1 VSTAGLL
8 GVRERGRSRPWRED
22 SRYPCVRSQA
32 RRCQAIG
39 ATRRACYKAR
49 RERDSAGRVRPLRV
63 HADPAG
69 AAAIPTESLSILTLL
84 IGSDGRILHGAL
96 VIGMLILSLGIH
108 EAAHAWAAWRCGDST
123 AKDLG
128 RMTLDPIVH
137 IDLVWTI
144 LLPAFLYFS
153 NTGFIFGGAKPVP
166 VDYHRLRKPARDM
179 MLVALAGPLS
189 NLLLAVLFLS
199 IYKAMIYGGGMS
211 PNELAPSVI
220 MSSAFFNIVLA
231 VFNMIPVP
239 PLDGSRVVAYLLR
252 GQARESYVMFERFG
266 LVVIIVLM
274 VSGLLQRVLIPAVFS
289 ALGFIDSVTGGVWN
303 L

>member
-1 VSTAGLL
+1 M
-8 GVRERGRSRPWRED
+8 
-22 SRYPCVRSQA
+22 RSQA

-39 ATRRACYKAR
+39 ATRRACYKAHR
-49 RERDSAGRVRPLRV
+49 TRDSADQWRNLRV

-69 AAAIPTESLSILTLL
+69 ATAIPTESLSLFTLL
-84 IGSDGRILHGAL
+84 IGSDGRVLHGAL

-108 EAAHAWAAWRCGDST
+108 EAAHAWTAWRCGDST

-128 RMTLDPIVH
+128 RMTLDPIAH

-153 NTGFIFGGAKPVP
+153 KAGFIFGGAKPVP
-166 VDYHRLRKPARDM
+166 VDFQRLRNPPRDM

-189 NLLLAVLFLS
+189 NLLLAVLFVL
-199 IYKAMIYGGGMS
+199 IYKAMVFGAGMS
-211 PNELAPSVI
+211 PKELGPSVI
-220 MSSAFFNIVLA
+220 MSSAIFNIVLA

-239 PLDGSRVVAYLLR
+239 PLDGSRVVAFLLR
-252 GQARESYVMFERFG
+252 GQARETYAMFERFG
-266 LVVIIVLM
+266 LVIVVILM
-274 VSGLLQRVLIPAVFS
+274 VSGVLSKVLVPAVFS
-289 ALGFIDSVTGGVWN
+289 TLDFLDNITGGTWN